1 MVLLLS
7 YFVLIEAAG
16 SDARGFNSQ
25 LLRNRRANLVFF
37 IKNSVLSIFGFEP
50 LAELTT
56 LDGKFCRFA
65 CALCRLRR
73 MSNHQEGTGCCAK
86 PGTEANHWGRGLLLI
101 NVSFACAGRAMSSAG
116 VSKADSLDS
125 SETQPLWGSKPSQA
139 SQCWA
144 P

>member
-50 LAELTT
+50 LAELNASE
-56 LDGKFCRFA
+56 RQ
-65 CALCRLRR
+65 ALPVLRR
-73 MSNHQEGTGCCAK
+73 
-86 PGTEANHWGRGLLLI
+86 PLPP
-101 NVSFACAGRAMSSAG
+101 
-116 VSKADSLDS
+116 
-125 SETQPLWGSKPSQA
+125 ETYV
-139 SQCWA
+139 
-144 P
+144 

>member
-16 SDARGFNSQ
+16 SDARGFHSQ
-25 LLRNRRANLVFF
+25 FLRNRRANLVFF
-37 IKNSVLSIFGFEP
+37 LKNSVLSIFGFEP

-73 MSNHQEGTGCCAK
+73 MSNHQEGTGSGARLSDE
-86 PGTEANHWGRGLLLI
+86 TISW
-101 NVSFACAGRAMSSAG
+101 RA
-116 VSKADSLDS
+116 V
-125 SETQPLWGSKPSQA
+125 
-139 SQCWA
+139 
-144 P
+144 